1 MAEQNTSSQTTE
13 HSIHSIWINLNH
25 HTSRCFPHYCP
36 WLCVKTNYLSI
47 HPPHT
52 SIWPTYYMPHYETCI
67 LSPTAIK
74 KLQQV
79 PYSNSK
85 NLHSLEITTR
95 ENNKITFPSIPTQ
108 IKKEILDY
116 EKLYQK
122 YP

>member
-1 MAEQNTSSQTTE
+1 
-13 HSIHSIWINLNH
+13 
-25 HTSRCFPHYCP
+25 
-36 WLCVKTNYLSI
+36 
-47 HPPHT
+47 
-52 SIWPTYYMPHYETCI
+52 MPHYETCI